1 MGKKGNFYMTF
12 VVDRREDLLDDG
24 DIGAIDKSLLW
35 STA

>member
-1 MGKKGNFYMTF
+1 MTGEKGEFLY
-12 VVDRREDLLDDG
+12 DLRCWQEDLYDG